1 METGRLRRGSGA
13 TQEGQVEVQVTLET
27 VTMQLRELQH
37 NVGGHGKVGETA
49 Q

>member
-13 TQEGQVEVQVTLET
+13 TQEGQVEVQVTSET
-27 VTMQLRELQH
+27 ETMQLRELKH
-37 NVGGHGKVGETA
+37 NVEGHGKVGKTA